1 MSSARFTVR
10 FAGPLVTFQDAGRPG
25 HKRFGVSASGP
36 MDRLAFAAANA
47 ALGQPE
53 GATVIEV
60 SMGGIVLACTEGMVS
75 FAVAGGDFDIDLA
88 GQKPEGWSVATIEAG
103 QTLTIRPGRAGS
115 WCYVAFAGD
124 LQCETWL
131 GHAATHSTSG
141 LGGGALTTGQ
151 EVEVTNTRTSPDR
164 EGPITRPGFAQFDG
178 IARVVMGP
186 QDALFD
192 KAARAALTTDIFHL
206 TDAFDRMGVRLDGPR
221 LSIGGALSIPSEP
234 VARGSIQVAGDGVAT
249 VLLADHQSTG
259 GYPKIATVIGP
270 DQDGLAQL
278 RARDA
283 LRFQA
288 IPPADAV
295 SIARSHAAARTAWLA
310 DISSPRG
317 TLMERLMRENLVDG
331 VVRADPD
338 G

>member
-36 MDRLAFAAANA
+36 MDRLGFAAANA

-53 GATVIEV
+53 GATSIEV
-60 SMGGIVLACTEGMVS
+60 SMGGIVLACTEGAVS
-75 FAVAGGDFDIDLA
+75 FAVAGGDFDIDIA
-88 GQKPEGWSVATIEAG
+88 GQKPKGWSVATIEAG
-103 QTLTIRPGRAGS
+103 QTLTLRPGRAGS
-115 WCYVAFAGD
+115 WCYLAFAGD
-124 LQCETWL
+124 LQSETWL

-151 EVEVTNTRTSPDR
+151 EIEVTNTRTSPDR
-164 EGPITRPGFAQFDG
+164 EGPIARPAFAQFDG
-178 IARVVMGP
+178 TARVVMGP

-192 KAARAALTTDIFHL
+192 DAACQALTTETFHL

-288 IPPADAV
+288 ISPAEAV
-295 SIARSHAAARTAWLA
+295 TIARNHATNRATWLA
-310 DISSPRG
+310 DIATPRG

-331 VVRADPD
+331 VVRAEPEA
-338 G
+338 

>member
-36 MDRLAFAAANA
+36 MDRLGFAAANA
-47 ALGQPE
+47 ALGQPD

-60 SMGGIVLACTEGMVS
+60 SMGGIVLACTEGTVS
-75 FAVAGGDFDIDLA
+75 FAVAGGDFDVDIA
-88 GQKPEGWSVATIEAG
+88 GQKPEGWSVASIEAG
-103 QTLTIRPGRAGS
+103 QTLTLRPGRAGS
-115 WCYVAFAGD
+115 WCYLAFAGE
-124 LQCETWL
+124 LQCRTWL

-141 LGGGALTTGQ
+141 LGGGALVTGQ
-151 EVEVTNTRTSPDR
+151 EIEVTNTRTCPDR
-164 EGPITRPGFAQFDG
+164 EGPIARPAFAAFDG
-178 IARVVMGP
+178 TARVVMGP
-186 QDALFD
+186 QDTLFD
-192 KAARAALTTDIFHL
+192 QDARVALTSETFHL
-206 TDAFDRMGVRLDGPR
+206 TDAFDRMGVRLEGPR

-259 GYPKIATVIGP
+259 GYPKIATIIGP

-283 LRFQA
+283 LRFRA
-288 IPPADAV
+288 IEPAEAV
-295 SIARSHAAARTAWLA
+295 TIARAHAAARATWLA
-310 DISSPRG
+310 DIATPRG

-331 VVRADPD
+331 VIRAEPEA
-338 G
+338 